1 MSVEMKELHPRS
13 LFKKAIKYDSL
24 ISLSTIKDICS
35 KLSIFLKYITMLDTF
50 SHTFVLLLYYDD
62 YSFYVLKLFIYFQ
75 F

>member
-24 ISLSTIKDICS
+24 ISLPTIKDICS
-35 KLSIFLKYITMLDTF
+35 KLRIFFKYITMLDTF